1 MRIRVDPDS
10 GKKKLDPD
18 PEKNLDPKH
27 WLLILK
33 CRIQLNFRLDLHII
47 MFKCFTELKVPFLIP
62 LTATTA
68 LKIGLRTAAGT
79 ENHKAVLH
87 RGVKQF
93 NNRKI

>member
-1 MRIRVDPDS
+1 
-10 GKKKLDPD
+10 
-18 PEKNLDPKH
+18 
-27 WLLILK
+27 
-33 CRIQLNFRLDLHII
+33 